1 MEEARQRESAWEVR
15 LGIPQPELDK
25 LSLASARPRRL
36 RAWLDALPMGEPH
49 RSAPPLLTLLD
60 ELPRLRVDGRRR
72 LALLE
77 EIRPRLRQLA
87 YTLES
92 RYLNLPLMPPE
103 RALQAAALSHRLF
116 QGLAIGYQ
124 SVAAPLLRGKLN
136 RPERQAAATAL
147 QRAMD
152 ARAQDLFLHMLL
164 YKEPP
169 AGTWQVLHNLYAEA
183 ERHALEALTV
193 SDPELP
199 GEEGAVLIA
208 YGRLLLTA
216 SAQPNQLRQPALMA
230 LYRAAAHWARWMPL
244 LADAAD
250 APFHVDLQSDAGP
263 QALSARADNGQ
274 ALRYFDTRPLAAALA
289 EGGPGH
295 RSRPLSDILS
305 HHLRWAWL
313 GPRERRGPRRPV
325 DGEMLLCL
333 GLDAVHRRLDQ
344 GEGDEPLH
352 RVRRVD
358 HGDGGYCLEWRG
370 GTPNTLRA
378 GGLLALSPMEQPQWR
393 VGEIRWVAWL
403 GDAVRLGVA
412 LLPETL
418 RPVRVSAGDPS
429 AWPAPALLVPSPEG
443 DDPETLVVPT
453 TGYRSGTR
461 LTLWDGPPRDTRLGV
476 RLAGSPDIA
485 QYTLRPAV

>member
-1 MEEARQRESAWEVR
+1 MEEARQTEAAWEVCV
-15 LGIPQPELDK
+15 GIPEPELGK
-25 LSLASARPRRL
+25 LSLGSTKPRRL
-36 RAWLDALPMGEPH
+36 RAWLDALPTGDPH
-49 RSAPPLLTLLD
+49 RVAPILLTLLD
-60 ELPRLRVDGRRR
+60 ELPRLRVDHRRR

-77 EIRPRLRQLA
+77 QVRPRVRQLA

-103 RALQAAALSHRLF
+103 RALQAAVLTHRLF
-116 QGLAIGYQ
+116 QGLALGYQ
-124 SVAAPLLRGKLN
+124 SVATPLLHGKLN
-136 RPERQAAATAL
+136 RPERQATATAL

-152 ARAQDLFLHMLL
+152 ARAQGLLLHMLL
-164 YKEPP
+164 YKAPP
-169 AGTWQVLHNLYAEA
+169 QGAWQALHSLYAEA

-199 GEEGAVLIA
+199 GQEGAVSIA

-216 SAQPNQLRQPALMA
+216 SAQPNQLRQPAVMA

-244 LADAAD
+244 LPEAAD

-263 QALSARADNGQ
+263 QPVSLSTDSVET
-274 ALRYFDTRPLAAALA
+274 LRYFDTRPLAAALA
-289 EGGPGH
+289 EGGPSH

-305 HHLRWAWL
+305 HHLRWVWL
-313 GPRERRGPRRPV
+313 GPRERLAPRRPA
-325 DGEMLLCL
+325 DDEMLLCL

-344 GEGDEPLH
+344 GEDDEPLH

-358 HGDGGYCLEWRG
+358 HSDGGYCLEWRG

-378 GGLLALSPMEQPQWR
+378 GGLLALAPPEHSNWR

-418 RPVRVSAGDPS
+418 RPVRVSAGGPN
-429 AWPAPALLVPSPEG
+429 AWPAPALLVPSPEA

-461 LTLWDGPPRDTRLGV
+461 LTLWDGPPRDTRLGL

>member
-1 MEEARQRESAWEVR
+1 MEEARQREAAWEVR
-15 LGIPQPELDK
+15 LGIPELELDK
-25 LSLASARPRRL
+25 LSLASAKPRRL
-36 RAWLDALPMGEPH
+36 RAWLDALPMGDPH
-49 RSAPPLLTLLD
+49 RSAPLLLTLLE
-60 ELPRLRVDGRRR
+60 ELPRLRIDDRRR

-77 EIRPRLRQLA
+77 QVRPRVRQMA

-103 RALQAAALSHRLF
+103 RALQAAALTHRLF
-116 QGLAIGYQ
+116 QGLALGYQ
-124 SVAAPLLRGKLN
+124 SVATPLLRGKLN
-136 RPERQAAATAL
+136 LPGRQAAATAL

-152 ARAQDLFLHMLL
+152 ARSQDLFLHMLL
-164 YKEPP
+164 YKSPP
-169 AGTWQVLHNLYAEA
+169 AGTWRVLHSLYAEA

-199 GEEGAVLIA
+199 GQEGAVSIA

-244 LADAAD
+244 LAEAAD
-250 APFHVDLQSDAGP
+250 APFHVDLQGDAGP
-263 QALSARADNGQ
+263 QPVSVPADGGET
-274 ALRYFDTRPLAAALA
+274 LRYFDTRPLAAALA
-289 EGGPGH
+289 EGGASQ

-305 HHLRWAWL
+305 HHLRWVWL
-313 GPRERRGPRRPV
+313 GPRERLAPRHPA

-344 GEGDEPLH
+344 GEDDEPLH

-370 GTPNTLRA
+370 GTPHTLRA
-378 GGLLALSPMEQPQWR
+378 GGLLALSPSERPHWR

-403 GDAVRLGVA
+403 GDSVRLGVS

-418 RPVRVSAGDPS
+418 RPVRVSAGGPN

-453 TGYRSGTR
+453 TWYRPRKATTR
-461 LTLWDGPPRDTRLGV
+461 KPWWCPPPVT
-476 RLAGSPDIA
+476 
-485 QYTLRPAV
+485 AVARG

>member
-1 MEEARQRESAWEVR
+1 M
-15 LGIPQPELDK
+15 DK

-36 RAWLDALPMGEPH
+36 RAWLDALPIGDPH
-49 RSAPPLLTLLD
+49 RGAPPLLTLLD

-263 QALSARADNGQ
+263 QALSATAGDGQ
-274 ALRYFDTRPLAAALA
+274 ALRYFDTRPL
-289 EGGPGH
+289 
-295 RSRPLSDILS
+295 
-305 HHLRWAWL
+305 
-313 GPRERRGPRRPV
+313 
-325 DGEMLLCL
+325 
-333 GLDAVHRRLDQ
+333 
-344 GEGDEPLH
+344 
-352 RVRRVD
+352 
-358 HGDGGYCLEWRG
+358 
-370 GTPNTLRA
+370 
-378 GGLLALSPMEQPQWR
+378 
-393 VGEIRWVAWL
+393 
-403 GDAVRLGVA
+403 
-412 LLPETL
+412 
-418 RPVRVSAGDPS
+418 
-429 AWPAPALLVPSPEG
+429 
-443 DDPETLVVPT
+443 
-453 TGYRSGTR
+453 
-461 LTLWDGPPRDTRLGV
+461 
-476 RLAGSPDIA
+476 
-485 QYTLRPAV
+485 

>member
-1 MEEARQRESAWEVR
+1 
-15 LGIPQPELDK
+15 
-25 LSLASARPRRL
+25 
-36 RAWLDALPMGEPH
+36 
-49 RSAPPLLTLLD
+49 
-60 ELPRLRVDGRRR
+60 
-72 LALLE
+72 
-77 EIRPRLRQLA
+77 
-87 YTLES
+87 
-92 RYLNLPLMPPE
+92 
-103 RALQAAALSHRLF
+103 
-116 QGLAIGYQ
+116 
-124 SVAAPLLRGKLN
+124 
-136 RPERQAAATAL
+136 ERQAAATAL

-164 YKEPP
+164 YKDPP
-169 AGTWQVLHNLYAEA
+169 AGAWGALHSLYAVA

-193 SDPELP
+193 PDPELP
-199 GEEGAVLIA
+199 GQEGAVLIA
-208 YGRLLLTA
+208 YARLLLTA

-244 LADAAD
+244 SAEAAD
-250 APFHVDLQSDAGP
+250 APFHVDLHRDAGP
-263 QALSARADNGQ
+263 QPVAAAAADGEV
-274 ALRYFDTRPLAAALA
+274 LRYFDTRPLAAALA
-289 EGGPGH
+289 EDGPAH

-313 GPRERRGPRRPV
+313 GPRLRRAPRRPAN
-325 DGEMLLCL
+325 GEMLLCL
-333 GLDAVHRRLDQ
+333 GLDAVHQRLDPSLDQ
-344 GEGDEPLH
+344 GDGDQALH
-352 RVRRVD
+352 RVQRID

-370 GTPNTLRA
+370 GTPTTLRA
-378 GGLLALSPMEQPQWR
+378 GGLLALSPTEQPHWR

-418 RPVRVSAGDPS
+418 RPVRISAGDPN

-443 DDPETLVVPT
+443 GDPETLVVPT

-461 LTLWDGPPRDTRLGV
+461 LTLWDGPPRDARLGV